1 MAKTSWY
8 NPSAVFTNNDV
19 LVTVAN
25 EGNTISNPS
34 MYKNGFITAEGFTVE
49 VDYVY
54 YNGTTLTIVL
64 HEGWPGGGGTFGIRM
79 FPGAGAIAGTAIDL
93 ATLAQL
99 YEELATSASA
109 TAVADSVGLRT
120 STGAFKVND
129 ANNLD
134 EAVNLGQLGTVHSL
148 DYYNGDF
155 KANVGEVLRQGHFG
169 LGINATPP
177 TMQDLDSPLTPSGYY
192 LMTANVTNAGSRP
205 AGFNGYGTIVIR
217 PYVTG
222 QISQDYLSIDNERA
236 TRWYNANTSSWTDW
250 VVSYDSG
257 NSVNPLDYGIGIYYN
272 ENAALKNQ
280 SNEDD
285 LPSGLYTA
293 YSPNNVNASIG
304 NAPKP
309 TDGGAYSLL
318 NMQGVSPD
326 ARYYTTQLATLYDP
340 SITSMY
346 FRTRAS
352 AGFSDWNEIYHSKNT
367 NFNEVLGDSTTGLV
381 LWGQAYNSSEIRFYV
396 PIFKN
401 KVATGITVQ
410 GTFSLSYYQNPIL
423 SGVGGGS
430 GGIEFLSSSR
440 NIAVIRIAGLSN
452 LDLSRQYNVF
462 AEQSS
467 AKITVNF

>member
-79 FPGAGAIAGTAIDL
+79 FPGAGAIAGTAMDL

-99 YEELATSASA
+99 YEELATSAAA
-109 TAVADSVGLRT
+109 TAVADSVMLRT
-120 STGAFKVND
+120 STGAAK
-129 ANNLD
+129 ANT
-134 EAVNLGQLGTVHSL
+134 AVNNDELVRLDQLGTT
-148 DYYNGDF
+148 YNQDFYSGVYAASGNDAVMRQGDF
-155 KANVGEVLRQGHFG
+155 GFGSSAQSPVEFPNDETQMPTSIGRDGDATNGYPLFGYAASILNMRYNTTRQGQLAIAHGGGVPRIGFR
-169 LGINATPP
+169 
-177 TMQDLDSPLTPSGYY
+177 TMVSNDVWSD
-192 LMTANVTNAGSRP
+192 
-205 AGFNGYGTIVIR
+205 
-217 PYVTG
+217 
-222 QISQDYLSIDNERA
+222 
-236 TRWYNANTSSWTDW
+236 
-250 VVSYDSG
+250 SYDLFG
-257 NSVNPLDYGIGIYYN
+257 EHNSVNPLDYGIGIYYN

-340 SITSMY
+340 NITSMY

-367 NFNEVLGDSTTGLV
+367 NFNEVIGDGTTGAV
-381 LWGQAYNSSEIRFYV
+381 FGPAQAYNSTEIRFLV
-396 PIFKN
+396 PIFFN
-401 KVATGITVQ
+401 KPVTSISVS
-410 GTFSLSYYQNPIL
+410 GTFSLSYYQNSTATGL
-423 SGVGGGS
+423 DGTD
-430 GGIEFLSSSR
+430 IELLSSSR
-440 NIAVIRIAGLSN
+440 NLAVLRITSLTG
-452 LDLSRQYNVF
+452 LDLNRLYTLF
-462 AEQSS
+462 AEQAS
-467 AKITVNF
+467 AKITFNF